1 MADVALW
8 LGPYMSISSQK
19 RRLYKDPTGPGVQ
32 ANHNNQ
38 NKTPHTTTRRPQIPQ
53 PDLRFVRANKKRKPN
68 TQRGKGPNKNT
79 HKKGFAN
86 GHSGLTTV
94 SHSKTCQN

>member
-19 RRLYKDPTGPGVQ
+19 RNLYKDPNGPGVQ
-32 ANHNNQ
+32 ANHNKPNVKAK
-38 NKTPHTTTRRPQIPQ
+38 N
-53 PDLRFVRANKKRKPN
+53 RKPD